1 MLERAAQE
9 SSFSSQCSIVMRALG
24 NSVLSSSPKSLH
36 PINKSL
42 SRNRDGR
49 SLSLS
54 PVDKR
59 SVTPQLLTTDNTK
72 LTELQNANS
81 ISSLPIDLKTPLQNE
96 TCTSLNSRKSM
107 ITSDRGSI
115 PATTVLLPA
124 VQEDDEDS
132 DLDST
137 LRSKHEYQFGD
148 EEEWDSFNAETPKQI
163 KPLSYVTKK
172 SPITSPGQYIGQ
184 NGATVNDT
192 IAKNGNF
199 VNGGPGRVR
208 KVCILPPASKME
220 VVNSS
225 DSDSTD
231 TENSDIEYPIIQ
243 SQSQHIPMSTS
254 SHLTSS
260 VQTTSS
266 PTTVCTSSNTASSSI
281 TSSTYLATLP
291 PPSTLVAKLFP
302 SLKKERDTAKAKMLE
317 KVSTS
322 AQQTNSTKRTPPPAD
337 TPPTLS
343 LPNGLDVQVKEKL
356 AQLEREI
363 ERFKTENAAL
373 EKLHIEK
380 EEVERSVCQYI
391 INV

>member
-24 NSVLSSSPKSLH
+24 NSVLSSSPKSRH

-59 SVTPQLLTTDNTK
+59 SVTPQPFTTDNTK
-72 LTELQNANS
+72 LTHPQNANN

-96 TCTSLNSRKSM
+96 TSTSLNSRKSM
-107 ITSDRGSI
+107 TTSDCGTI
-115 PATTVLLPA
+115 PATTALLPV

-137 LRSKHEYQFGD
+137 LRSKHDDQFGD
-148 EEEWDSFNAETPKQI
+148 EEEWDSFNADTPKQI
-163 KPLSYVTKK
+163 KPLSYVAKK
-172 SPITSPGQYIGQ
+172 SPFSSSGQYFEQ

-199 VNGGPGRVR
+199 GNGGPGRVR
-208 KVCILPPASKME
+208 KVCILPPTDKME

-231 TENSDIEYPIIQ
+231 AEISDIEYPIIQ
-243 SQSQHIPMSTS
+243 SQSQHVPKLTFP
-254 SHLTSS
+254 HPTSS
-260 VQTTSS
+260 VQPTSS
-266 PTTVCTSSNTASSSI
+266 PTTAQPSTNTATSST
-281 TSSTYLATLP
+281 TSSTYLSNLP

-302 SLKKERDTAKAKMLE
+302 SLRKERDTAKAKMLE
-317 KVSTS
+317 KVSTNT
-322 AQQTNSTKRTPPPAD
+322 QQANTTKRTPLRD
-337 TPPTLS
+337 GTPPTLS

-356 AQLEREI
+356 TQLEREI

-380 EEVERSVCQYI
+380 EEVERSVCHYI

>member
-9 SSFSSQCSIVMRALG
+9 SSFSSQCSIVMRPLG

-36 PINKSL
+36 PINNSL

-54 PVDKR
+54 PVDKH
-59 SVTPQLLTTDNTK
+59 SVTPHPLTTDNTK
-72 LTELQNANS
+72 LTEPQNTNS
-81 ISSLPIDLKTPLQNE
+81 TPSLPIDLKTPLQNE
-96 TCTSLNSRKSM
+96 ICTSLNSRKSM
-107 ITSDRGSI
+107 ITSDHGII

-137 LRSKHEYQFGD
+137 LRSKHGYQFGD
-148 EEEWDSFNAETPKQI
+148 EEEWDSFNTETPKQT
-163 KPLSYVTKK
+163 KPLSCVTKK
-172 SPITSPGQYIGQ
+172 SPITSPGQYVGQ
-184 NGATVNDT
+184 NGATINDT
-192 IAKNGNF
+192 SAKNGNI

-208 KVCILPPASKME
+208 KVCILPPANKME
-220 VVNSS
+220 LVNSS

-231 TENSDIEYPIIQ
+231 AENSDIEYPIIQ
-243 SQSQHIPMSTS
+243 SQSQYVPKSTPPQ
-254 SHLTSS
+254 LTS
-260 VQTTSS
+260 VQPTSS
-266 PTTVCTSSNTASSSI
+266 PTTAYPSSNTASSSI
-281 TSSTYLATLP
+281 SSSTYLAALP

-317 KVSTS
+317 KVSAN
-322 AQQTNSTKRTPPPAD
+322 AQQTNSTKRTPPPGS